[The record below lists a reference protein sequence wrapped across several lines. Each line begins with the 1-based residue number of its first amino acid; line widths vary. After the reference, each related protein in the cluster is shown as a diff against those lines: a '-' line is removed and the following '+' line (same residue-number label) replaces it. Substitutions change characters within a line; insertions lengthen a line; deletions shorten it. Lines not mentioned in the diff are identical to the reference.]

1 MSTQPQPPYV
11 PGQPPTL
18 GQMMPTAPK
27 KKSKVPWIVG
37 GVLALVALCL
47 GGVVAIGMSADSDT
61 PAPGNVASD
70 VKADVP
76 AAEQPAV
83 EVPKVKAPVV
93 KDFKLTVKTLKKQC
107 FGSAGCLVDFRIQV
121 AFNGDTLAL
130 DAGRTYE
137 VTYEVKGAEDPITN
151 TFTMTGDSA
160 EVQQEESTQTPKSS
174 SKLTAV
180 VTDVTEM

>member
-1 MSTQPQPPYV
+1 MTGRYDVV
-11 PGQPPTL
+11 P
-18 GQMMPTAPK
+18 PK
-27 KKSKVPWIVG
+27 KKSKLPWILG
-37 GVLALVALCL
+37 GIGALVVLCL
-47 GGVVAIGMSADSDT
+47 GGVVLIGVTAEPDAKQPAAGNVAADVKTDT
-61 PAPGNVASD
+61 PAQA
-70 VKADVP
+70 
-76 AAEQPAV
+76 AAEQPQV
-83 EVPKVKAPVV
+83 ETKVEAPKA

-121 AFNGDTLAL
+121 AFNGDPLSLNASK
-130 DAGRTYE
+130 TYE

-180 VTDVTEM
+180 VTDVTEL